1 VNDPHED
8 EQHSTCPI
16 CGSPLE
22 IWPRRGGSGTVA
34 VCPRCSAGPTPLDF
48 HNEESPADPA
58 SPSPPRDTRLKDIL
72 GKSTETVPQDQLN
85 DMLDDLDPEARRLL
99 KDAAARES
107 EPETQGS
114 LREDLAQ
121 SLRYQGYT
129 VEDDARGVRIGGRP
143 RTGKL
148 SSPYEIVR
156 MAAELDGG
164 LKPDAERMT
173 CPECNAVLP
182 GGSTKCQWCGAA
194 IPSEDDPP
202 PGDIVA

>member
-1 VNDPHED
+1 MNDPHED
-8 EQHSTCPI
+8 EQHPI
-16 CGSPLE
+16 CPTCGTPLE
-22 IWPRRGGSGTVA
+22 IWPRRDGPGTVA

-48 HNEESPADPA
+48 PDRELPAKPA
-58 SPSPPRDTRLKDIL
+58 SPSPVRDTRLKDIL
-72 GKSTETVPQDQLN
+72 DKRTDAVPQAQLN
-85 DMLDDLDPEARRLL
+85 DMLDDLDPDARRLL
-99 KDAAARES
+99 ENAAAGKP
-107 EPETQGS
+107 EPEIKES

-164 LKPDAERMT
+164 LKPDAERIT

-194 IPSEDDPP
+194 IPPEDDPP
-202 PGDIVA
+202 PDDIAA